1 MMKLIRLEWKK
12 NNVLKYIRNAVITTA
27 VIAIL
32 IVMMAGELVR
42 SADEIDAEYLYG
54 KGILGTTV
62 ELFVHMVYIVFT
74 GIMLASFIVSAYAK
88 KTMHLMFS
96 YPINRKKILLSQM
109 AAVWIFN
116 FLAMIVSKLSIYM
129 ILVLTSSFTEISTVD
144 ISFGELSFWL
154 DILLGSAVMV
164 SISYIALPIGV
175 QLKSSKATIIASV
188 IIVCLTQGNVG
199 SVRLVNNIPFIVIL
213 FVISV
218 LSVYL
223 SVYNVETKDLS

>member
-32 IVMMAGELVR
+32 IVMMAGELVG
-42 SADEIDAEYLYG
+42 SADEIDAVYLYG
-54 KGILGTTV
+54 KGILGMTV

-223 SVYNVETKDLS
+223 SVYDVETKDLS

>member
-12 NNVLKYIRNAVITTA
+12 NNVLKCIRNAVITTA

-223 SVYNVETKDLS
+223 SVYDVETKDLS

>member
-42 SADEIDAEYLYG
+42 SADEIDAVYLYG

-175 QLKSSKATIIASV
+175 QLRSSKATIIASV

>member
-42 SADEIDAEYLYG
+42 SADEIDAVYLYG

-129 ILVLTSSFTEISTVD
+129 ILVLTSSFTGISTVD

-223 SVYNVETKDLS
+223 SVCNVETKDLS